1 MLAKGFLPVNLT
13 QPGLRVQNIISPAS
27 HSLWLGWCKQHTCA
41 SEASA
46 VQACKPTS
54 PTCFRCFAEM
64 LAKGFLPVNL
74 NQPGLRVQ
82 NIDPPVLTVEQFL
95 PDEVCD
101 ALREAAKSSGK
112 MKVSGVGGTG
122 DLKDDIRTSSTLAIT
137 KEVRREAAAVYGSA
151 CGAGMTSMNDEACT
165 L

>member
-1 MLAKGFLPVNLT
+1 
-13 QPGLRVQNIISPAS
+13 
-27 HSLWLGWCKQHTCA
+27 
-41 SEASA
+41 
-46 VQACKPTS
+46 
-54 PTCFRCFAEM
+54 M

-101 ALREAAKSSGK
+101 ALREAAKASGK

-137 KEVRREAAAVYGSA
+137 KEVRREAAAVYRSVWQCMLCSDGHA
-151 CGAGMTSMNDEACT
+151 
-165 L
+165 